1 MCGSFECGKFSTLS
15 VFFFKIVH
23 MALTDDQRARHRPM
37 PSIQSWS
44 KLYIYCRANLRRD
57 MHLDRLQEWPLL
69 PMQAPYPEWPL
80 RQILKFCVVMTRISW
95 CCLLDQ
101 HSYSRN
107 WFRGK
112 CTSEMPNMLG
122 WKRCSLCSCFLKNLS
137 IDGADILIS
146 VCDQVLIK

>member
-1 MCGSFECGKFSTLS
+1 MCGSFECGKFSALS

-23 MALTDDQRARHRPM
+23 MALTDDQRARDRPM

-122 WKRCSLCSCFLKNLS
+122 WKRCSLVVVSWKIYPS
-137 IDGADILIS
+137 MGLIS
-146 VCDQVLIK
+146 SFQCDQVLIK